1 MSFCSFFFCDM
12 YFGEDPKQTNHE
24 WGTGKE
30 GRREGRREKG
40 EKRGGS
46 GRRDEK
52 QAESPKGENDAIK
65 NSNHTLT
72 QKHRKDPEK
81 QTNKVWMSSTHWA
94 VWSQQHF
101 QRQES
106 LPTERVEILNR
117 QKQSVKGFPPKWNHQ
132 IQFTSQQTK
141 AIRSLHHTLHAPRTQ
156 PAQISPIWPNTNL
169 RPAYKQ
175 TVIKKRTKA
184 NFFPSFLFG
193 SCDFALLL
201 VEKSKR
207 YPH

>member
-1 MSFCSFFFCDM
+1 MKKNGGDKDTVRGKKKEEQPCKQQEEKALAMTPNVTARSFRLFERHIKKNEFLFFFFCFM

-81 QTNKVWMSSTHWA
+81 QTNKV
-94 VWSQQHF
+94 
-101 QRQES
+101 
-106 LPTERVEILNR
+106 
-117 QKQSVKGFPPKWNHQ
+117 
-132 IQFTSQQTK
+132 
-141 AIRSLHHTLHAPRTQ
+141 
-156 PAQISPIWPNTNL
+156 
-169 RPAYKQ
+169 
-175 TVIKKRTKA
+175 
-184 NFFPSFLFG
+184 
-193 SCDFALLL
+193 
-201 VEKSKR
+201 
-207 YPH
+207 